1 MLAPLDN
8 ETIFKRAFTDK
19 LVFTAFVKDIL
30 DIDIEVDKIETEKK
44 FEPKAGHIA
53 LSYDIFAQS
62 TDRRVIIEIQR
73 IDYDYNFDRFLH
85 YHMMA
90 IAELQ
95 RSSKDYLIE
104 RTVYTIVVLTAPYK
118 IEDKSRR
125 PVKDEV
131 LVSSM
136 DPRNLDDK
144 VVSIYG
150 HKLIFLN
157 HHYRGERTPANY
169 RDWLDLFY
177 ESTHNPETYH
187 VNLEN
192 LGVRRAVELIDYD
205 SLDGETV
212 HLMKINEQRK
222 VVKKMTEDESFK
234 KGKKEGMEQGIEKGM
249 EQGIE
254 KGMETGMEK
263 GVRQTNTEIA
273 VKMKQDGLDLDTI
286 IKYTSLSAEDIEKL

>member
-8 ETIFKRAFTDK
+8 ETIFKLAFTDK
-19 LVFTAFVKDIL
+19 QVFKAFVKDIL
-30 DIDIEVDKIETEKK
+30 DIDIEVDKIETGKK
-44 FEPKAGHIA
+44 FEPKVGNIA

-90 IAELQ
+90 ISELQ
-95 RSSKDYLIE
+95 RSSKDYRVE
-104 RTVYTIVVLTAPYK
+104 QTVYTIVVLTAPYK
-118 IEDKSRR
+118 IDDKSRL

-144 VVSIYG
+144 IVPIYG
-150 HKLIFLN
+150 HKLVFLN
-157 HHYRGERTPANY
+157 HHYRGESTPSNY

-177 ESTHNPETYH
+177 ESTHNPETYR

-192 LGVRRAVELIDYD
+192 RGVRRVVELIDYD
-205 SLDGETV
+205 SLEPETV

-222 VVKKMTEDESFK
+222 VVKRMNEDDGFK
-234 KGKKEGMEQGIEKGM
+234 KGKKEGVQ
-249 EQGIE
+249 
-254 KGMETGMEK
+254 
-263 GVRQTNTEIA
+263 QTSTEIA
-273 VKMKQDGLDLDTI
+273 AKMKRDGLDLDTI
-286 IKYTSLSAEDIEKL
+286 IKYTSLSTEEIEKL